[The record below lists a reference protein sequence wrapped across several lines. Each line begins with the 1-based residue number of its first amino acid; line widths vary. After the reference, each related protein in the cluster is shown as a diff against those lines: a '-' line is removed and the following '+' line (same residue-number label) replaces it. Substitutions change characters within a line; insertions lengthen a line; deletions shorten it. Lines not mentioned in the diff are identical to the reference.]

1 MANKFT
7 RYLLG
12 DGNFFSGLAG
22 GILKPKG
29 IGPANWQHAS
39 RVFVDDTF
47 RLSPRHKF

>member
-12 DGNFFSGLAG
+12 DGNVFKGLVG

-29 IGPANWQHAS
+29 HMADWQHAS

-47 RLSPRHKF
+47 RLAPRHKFL